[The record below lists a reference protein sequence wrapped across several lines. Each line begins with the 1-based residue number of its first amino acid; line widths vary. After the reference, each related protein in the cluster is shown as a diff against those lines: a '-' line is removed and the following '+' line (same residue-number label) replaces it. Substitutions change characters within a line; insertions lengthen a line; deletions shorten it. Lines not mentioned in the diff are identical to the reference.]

1 MSPAVLVKRDRLTP
15 ESYTQPVR
23 ESSLGEYTQ
32 TGYGYCG

>member
-1 MSPAVLVKRDRLTP
+1 MSPAVLVMHDRLTAR
-15 ESYTQPVR
+15 SYTQHAR